1 MNFHIALAVMAV
13 IAPIVFITAIIEL
26 IPNARINSSVKE
38 TSRGILLIC
47 AFLAGFFF
55 IFYARDL
62 QQLTSQPKTETSAKI
77 DKPSTVTKAVS
88 AYQTSHAN
96 EKLTKINAKA
106 NSVTLP
112 DNVTHV
118 IYVNDAGKTV
128 SGAKSE
134 TANAL
139 NSKHDF
145 YVFSIEK

>member
-96 EKLTKINAKA
+96 EKLTKFSAKA

-128 SGAKSE
+128 SGDKSE

-139 NSKHDF
+139 NSKHGF
-145 YVFSIEK
+145 YVFSE

>member
-1 MNFHIALAVMAV
+1 MNFHIALAFMAV

-96 EKLTKINAKA
+96 EKLTKISAKA

-128 SGAKSE
+128 SGDKSE

-139 NSKHDF
+139 NSKHGF
-145 YVFSIEK
+145 YVFSE